1 MLFAEDTQPKTVSK
15 PKTFSVLHLHYGTI
29 FILLRGIFILSALAA
44 VVLLKRGGTKQS
56 VGILVRSRTDD
67 NKHLK
72 TQVVFFVATS
82 ADNLASTSVRGTM
95 Q

>member
-29 FILLRGIFILSALAA
+29 FIVLRGIFI

-82 ADNLASTSVRGTM
+82 ADNLPSTSVRGTM